1 MASYLTDMDEI
12 RRIIFEASDSSDDS
26 WQSSSE
32 DSIRSSGSD
41 SESENTQTT
50 HGSEREV
57 QASTS
62 GTSRQWLPAPR
73 QRQQS
78 FPLQQDQQTEWRPI
92 NERYEVQYPE
102 FTGPEDGPTF
112 DFPLD
117 SDPVIFFDKLFT
129 NELWE
134 LLVIE
139 TNRYARQN
147 NVNNWQD
154 TTKEEIR
161 CFIGFLFGISINK
174 AAEINYIWSSD

>member
-12 RRIIFEASDSSDDS
+12 HRIIFEVPDS

-32 DSIRSSGSD
+32 DLIRSSGSD
-41 SESENTQTT
+41 SESENSQTARS
-50 HGSEREV
+50 SEQEA
-57 QASTS
+57 QSSTS
-62 GTSRQWLPAPR
+62 GTSRQRLPAQR
-73 QRQQS
+73 QRQLS
-78 FPLQQDQQTEWRPI
+78 LPIQQDQQTEWRPI

-102 FTGPEDGPTF
+102 FAGPEHGPTF
-112 DFPLD
+112 DFPVN

-134 LLVIE
+134 LLVMK

-154 TTKEEIR
+154 TAKEEIR
-161 CFIGFLFGISINK
+161 CFNGFLFGISINK
-174 AAEINYIWSSD
+174 VAEMIFGAQIGL

>member
-62 GTSRQWLPAPR
+62 GTSRQRLPAPR
-73 QRQQS
+73 QRQRS
-78 FPLQQDQQTEWRPI
+78 LPLQQNQQTEWRPI

-102 FTGPEDGPTF
+102 FTGPEHGPTF